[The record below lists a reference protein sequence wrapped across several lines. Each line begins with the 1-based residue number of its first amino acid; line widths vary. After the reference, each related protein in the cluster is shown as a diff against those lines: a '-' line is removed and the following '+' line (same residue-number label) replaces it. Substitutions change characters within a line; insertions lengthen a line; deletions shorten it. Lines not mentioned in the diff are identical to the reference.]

1 MTTNE
6 MLQSRSISHAHYL
19 ERYKTQVVKRILEIL
34 KPSERN
40 IVERL
45 QTVDPDTFTEARLRR
60 LLEDVRTINAEAVAE
75 LNIGLT
81 DELKEF
87 GAYESDWQSRQI
99 QAAVPI
105 EVNITQPSP
114 DQIFAAVESRP
125 FAGML
130 LADQVAQYGDSRV
143 RQIEQAVR
151 QGWIEGETIQSISRR
166 VRGSRASNYTDGII
180 STTRKHAESLVRT
193 AVNHTH
199 TVARQSLY
207 DNNRDLVKGVQYVA
221 TLDNRTTMICASLD
235 GSIHPID
242 SGPRPPQHFGCRST
256 TVPVV
261 KSWREM
267 GIDLDEAPEGTRASM
282 NGQVPAK
289 TTYSDW
295 LKKQPAAVQR
305 EVLGESR
312 YKMFRDGTPIDK
324 FVADGRVL
332 TLDQLKA
339 KDAA

>member
-1 MTTNE
+1 

-60 LLEDVRTINAEAVAE
+60 LLEDVRTISAEAVAE
-75 LNIGLT
+75 LNIGLS

-87 GAYESDWQSRQI
+87 GAYESEWQAQQI
-99 QAAVPI
+99 QTAVPI
-105 EVNITQPSP
+105 EINITQPSP
-114 DQIFAAVESRP
+114 DQIFAAIQSRP

-130 LADQVAQYGDSRV
+130 LADQVTQYGERRV
-143 RQIEQAVR
+143 ALIEQAVR
-151 QGWIEGETIQSISRR
+151 QGWIEGETIQSIARR

-261 KSWREM
+261 KS
-267 GIDLDEAPEGTRASM
+267 
-282 NGQVPAK
+282 
-289 TTYSDW
+289 
-295 LKKQPAAVQR
+295 
-305 EVLGESR
+305 
-312 YKMFRDGTPIDK
+312 
-324 FVADGRVL
+324 
-332 TLDQLKA
+332 
-339 KDAA
+339 